1 MIGDTHFGG
10 NIMRILIA
18 ALVAGIAMFVWSS
31 FAHVATPLGR
41 IGVNTLPDESVTVG
55 NLASA
60 IGDKSGLYLFPMTTG
75 QSPSTSAAVA
85 PAGFLVFNAKERIT
99 MSPKT
104 LVVEFLTELA
114 ECLIAAWLL
123 AQTALATYAARAGF
137 VAVVG
142 LAAAVTTNIPYFNW
156 YHFPLDYTLAYGF
169 IELVGYAVAGLVL
182 AVMLKPRTS

>member
-1 MIGDTHFGG
+1 
-10 NIMRILIA
+10 MRILIA
-18 ALVAGIAMFVWSS
+18 GLLAAIAMFIWSS
-31 FAHVATPLGR
+31 IAHVATPLGR

-60 IGDKSGLYLFPMTTG
+60 IGEKSGLYIFPMTSG
-75 QSPSTSAAVA
+75 ESPSTSAAVA
-85 PAGFLVFNAKERIT
+85 PAGFLVFNAKEQIT

-104 LVVEFLTELA
+104 LVVEFLTELG

-123 AQTALATYAARAGF
+123 AQTALAAYAARAGF

-156 YHFPLDYTLAYGF
+156 YHFPLDYTLSYGF

-182 AVMLKPRTS
+182 AAMIKPRAA